1 MKTFKDKPFDQWLTE
16 FPALQDVKNLQPSFW
31 FNPHV
36 KTFDM
41 IRNSLDCSYADVKDA
56 ADRLERFKPYIASQ
70 FPETQENGGEIE
82 SPMQAIPEMQKT
94 IADQYNVSVP
104 GSLLVKL
111 DSHLPISGSIKARGG
126 IYEILKYA
134 ETIAIRNGLLKTT
147 DNYSVLAEEKFRK
160 VFSTYSI
167 GVGSTGNL
175 GLSIGIVSARLGFR
189 VAVHMSS
196 DAKEWKKKM
205 LRSKGVTVVE
215 YDADYSVAVAE
226 GRRQAATDPR
236 CHFVD
241 DEDSR
246 DLFLGYAVAA
256 ERLKEQFQQQGV
268 MVDAEHPLFVYLPCG
283 VGGGP
288 GGVTFGLKLAFGDHV
303 RCFFVEPT
311 QSPALLTGLVTGLHD
326 RVSACEFG
334 VENKTIADGLAVCR
348 PSGLVCRMVQ
358 NILSGIFTTSDKEMY
373 NLLVLLA
380 QSEGLRLEPSAVAGF
395 SGYARLNKYL
405 EQNTIPGRTQA
416 DSTHLVW
423 ATGGSMVPEN
433 VWQEYYDKGIQLSG
447 G

>member
-1 MKTFKDKPFDQWLTE
+1 MKSLNDKPFDQWLTE
-16 FPALQDVKNLQPSFW
+16 FPVLQDVTNLQPSFW
-31 FNPHV
+31 FNPHIKPFNIV
-36 KTFDM
+36 
-41 IRNSLDCSYADVKDA
+41 RNSLDCSSADVKDA

-82 SPMQAIPEMQKT
+82 SPMQAIPEMKRR
-94 IADQYNVSVP
+94 IEERYNISIP

-126 IYEILKYA
+126 IYEILKHA
-134 ETIAIRNGLLKTT
+134 ETIVIGNGLLNTT

-160 VFSTYSI
+160 VFSTHSI

-175 GLSIGIVSARLGFR
+175 GLSIGIISARLGFR

-196 DAKEWKKKM
+196 DAKEWKKRM
-205 LRSKGVTVVE
+205 LRSQGVTVVE
-215 YDADYSVAVAE
+215 HDADYSVAVAE
-226 GRRQAATDPR
+226 GRKQAAADPQ

-256 ERLKEQFQQQGV
+256 ERLKKQCQAQEII
-268 MVDAEHPLFVYLPCG
+268 VDSDHPLFVYLPCG

-303 RCFFVEPT
+303 HCFFVEPT

-326 RVSACEFG
+326 RVSAFEFG
-334 VENKTIADGLAVCR
+334 AGNKTIADGLAVSR

-358 NILSGIFTTSDKEMY
+358 NSLSGIFTTSDEDMY

-380 QSEGLRLEPSAVAGF
+380 HAEDIKLEPSAVVGF
-395 SGYARLNKYL
+395 SGYARIKDYFQ
-405 EQNTIPGRTQA
+405 QNTIPAKAQA
-416 DSTHLVW
+416 NSTHLVW
-423 ATGGSMVPEN
+423 ATGGSMVPKN
-433 VWQEYYDKGIQLSG
+433 VWLEYYTQGVRVSG
-447 G
+447 N